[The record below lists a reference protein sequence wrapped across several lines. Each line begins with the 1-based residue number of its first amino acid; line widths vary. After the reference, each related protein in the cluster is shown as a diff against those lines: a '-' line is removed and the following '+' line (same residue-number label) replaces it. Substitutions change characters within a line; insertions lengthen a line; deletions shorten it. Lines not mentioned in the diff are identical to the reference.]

1 MTLASKFS
9 ASGKLPV
16 LLKCRFPGKW
26 FSIENISKRN
36 SEGGWDNV
44 NAAKSIAVAQCKRS
58 RTVSSDGGAQCAV
71 TGTLLEIQEADVVKV
86 DYFCWEIGEKIDRY
100 SLAV

>member
-1 MTLASKFS
+1 M
-9 ASGKLPV
+9 

-58 RTVSSDGGAQCAV
+58 RTVSPDGGAKCAV
-71 TGTLLEIQEADVVKV
+71 TSTLPEIQEGDVAKV